1 MGQHDNNIDNSGN
14 GADSSAENAGALK
27 RGFFG
32 TLATAGVMAGAGW
45 IVYSATMIDHNL
57 PLPLAINSERH
68 LFTSKG
74 AGLLNYYVDEE
85 SQETGGEDGRGRPLV
100 LIHSIN
106 AAGSAYEMRPL
117 FEHYRNER
125 PVYALDL
132 PGFGFSERSDRHYS
146 PKMYAT
152 AIRDFLADVVE
163 EAADVITLSLSGEF
177 AARAALDNPELFRSL
192 AFISPTGLG
201 SPKQERRA
209 QEDGG
214 AEEGNPLYETLAF
227 PLWSQAIYDLLATKP
242 SINYFL
248 KKSFHGPVDEGLAA
262 YAYLTAHQPG
272 ARYAPLYFVSGR
284 LFTADVRQKIYERL
298 EIPALVIYDQDA
310 YTSFE
315 GLSGLLLKRTNWNAA
330 RVEPTRGLPHFEELR
345 TTVRVLDNFWQRIK

>member
-1 MGQHDNNIDNSGN
+1 MGQRDNDDGNPDKGTGN
-14 GADSSAENAGALK
+14 GRALK
-27 RGFFG
+27 RGFLG
-32 TLATAGVMAGAGW
+32 TLATAGVTTGAGW

-74 AGLLNYYVDEE
+74 AGLLNYYVDD
-85 SQETGGEDGRGRPLV
+85 GGEEAGEEENAGRPLV

-117 FEHYRNER
+117 FEHYRGER

-146 PKMYAT
+146 PKMYAA
-152 AIRDFLADVVE
+152 AIRDVIADVVE
-163 EAADVITLSLSGEF
+163 EPADVIALSLSSEF
-177 AARAALDNPELFRSL
+177 AARAALENPALFRSL
-192 AFISPTGLG
+192 TLISPTGLG
-201 SPKQERRA
+201 TPGKA
-209 QEDGG
+209 QQAGNNG
-214 AEEGNPLYETLAF
+214 EGNLLYKAFSF
-227 PLWSQAIYDLLATKP
+227 PLWSQAFYDLLATKP

-248 KKSFHGPVDEGLAA
+248 RKSFHGPVDEGLAA
-262 YAYLTAHQPG
+262 YAYLTTHQPG

-284 LFTADVRQKIYERL
+284 LFTANVGQEIYERL
-298 EIPALVIYDQDA
+298 EIPALIIYDQDG

-315 GLSGLLLKRTNWNAA
+315 GLGSLLLKRTNWNAA

-345 TTVRVLDNFWQRIK
+345 TMVRVLDNFWQRIS

>member
-1 MGQHDNNIDNSGN
+1 MEQRDYDDGKPGN
-14 GADSSAENAGALK
+14 GAESTKGVK

-32 TLATAGVMAGAGW
+32 KLATAGLTASAGW

-74 AGLLNYYVDEE
+74 AGLLNYYVDEKNE
-85 SQETGGEDGRGRPLV
+85 ETGGEKSSRRPLV

-117 FEHYRNER
+117 FEHYRGER
-125 PVYALDL
+125 SVYALDL

-146 PKMYAT
+146 PRMYAA

-163 EAADVITLSLSGEF
+163 EPADVIALSLGSEF
-177 AARAALDNPELFRSL
+177 AARAALENPELFHSL
-192 AFISPTGLG
+192 ALLSPTGLG
-201 SPKQERRA
+201 SKGQPQA
-209 QEDGG
+209 DGDG
-214 AEEGNPLYETLAF
+214 QSDLLYQAFSF
-227 PLWSQAIYDLLATKP
+227 PLWSQAFYDLLVTKP

-248 KKSFHGPVDEGLAA
+248 RKSFHGPVDEGLAA
-262 YAYLTAHQPG
+262 YAYLTSHQPG
-272 ARYAPLYFVSGR
+272 ARYAPLYFISGR
-284 LFTADVRQKIYERL
+284 LFTPAVRHKTYEKL

-315 GLSGLLLKRTNWNAA
+315 GLSGLLLKRTNWNAV
-330 RVEPTRGLPHFEELR
+330 RVEPTCGLPHFDDLR
-345 TTVRVLDNFWQRIK
+345 TTVQVLDNFWQRIRR

>member
-1 MGQHDNNIDNSGN
+1 MGQRDNDDRNPGKSEEG
-14 GADSSAENAGALK
+14 AGAAK
-27 RGFFG
+27 KGFFG
-32 TLATAGVMAGAGW
+32 TLAAAGATAGAGW

-74 AGLLNYYVDEE
+74 AGLLNYYVDEGNDETSGEE
-85 SQETGGEDGRGRPLV
+85 SAGRPLV

-117 FEHYRNER
+117 FEHYRSER

-146 PKMYAT
+146 PKMYAA
-152 AIRDFLADVVE
+152 AIRDFLEDVIE
-163 EAADVITLSLSGEF
+163 EPADVIALSLSSEF
-177 AARAALDNPELFRSL
+177 AARAAQNDPELFRSL
-192 AFISPTGLG
+192 TLISPTGLRES
-201 SPKQERRA
+201 SPA
-209 QEDGG
+209 QQADDSG
-214 AEEGNPLYETLAF
+214 EGDLLYKAFSF
-227 PLWSQAIYDLLATKP
+227 PLWSQALYDLLATKP

-248 KKSFHGPVDEGLAA
+248 EKSFHGPVDEGLAA

-272 ARYAPLYFVSGR
+272 ARYAPLYFISGR
-284 LFTADVRQKIYERL
+284 LFTADVRRKIYERL
-298 EIPALVIYDQDA
+298 EVPALVIYDQDA

-315 GLSGLLLKRTNWNAA
+315 GLSGLLLKRTNWNAV

-345 TTVRVLDNFWQRIK
+345 TTIRVLDNFWQRID